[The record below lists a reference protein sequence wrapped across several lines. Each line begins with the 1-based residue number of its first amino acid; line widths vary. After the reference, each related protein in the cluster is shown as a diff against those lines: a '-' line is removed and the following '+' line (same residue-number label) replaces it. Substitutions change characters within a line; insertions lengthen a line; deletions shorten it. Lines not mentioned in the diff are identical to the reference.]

1 MGQKIIIVII
11 IMTTTNNWNI
21 SKDNQ
26 MIIWKDIC
34 HEYSKIHDT
43 HAEKYGKYAKIIKI
57 SSISFV
63 ATSGI
68 LSGINTYY
76 GVQFL
81 SIFALILAG
90 VSTGLLSYSQN
101 MQIDQKAVLHNN
113 YSKKYKQLSLKIDK
127 ELAQEYHDR
136 INGVDFIKFI
146 STELLEY
153 FIVNDNLPG
162 VEVQTQNVLP
172 DQNKIKTLVMHKS
185 MANIRKNTNDVID
198 TVDVNNAFVG
208 INAGAGAGAGAD
220 ASASASADASAGAGE
235 VKVCVDDNIKP
246 ARVMLPNGNSPTS
259 LRKRNNVDTNKIQ
272 ISAEEKENFELFF
285 NSFPGIDLEL
295 ALQKERFNVS

>member
-1 MGQKIIIVII
+1 
-11 IMTTTNNWNI
+11 
-21 SKDNQ
+21 
-26 MIIWKDIC
+26 
-34 HEYSKIHDT
+34 
-43 HAEKYGKYAKIIKI
+43 
-57 SSISFV
+57 
-63 ATSGI
+63 
-68 LSGINTYY
+68 
-76 GVQFL
+76 
-81 SIFALILAG
+81 
-90 VSTGLLSYSQN
+90 

-198 TVDVNNAFVG
+198 PVDVNNAFVG
-208 INAGAGAGAGAD
+208 INAGAGADADAGAGAGVG
-220 ASASASADASAGAGE
+220 ASASADASAGAGE

-246 ARVMLPNGNSPTS
+246 ARVMLPNGNSPMS
-259 LRKRNNVDTNKIQ
+259 LKKRNNVDTNKIQ